1 LCADDRPDDEAD
13 TEVTVVRAPDVSVVV
28 AVYNTMPYLT
38 ECLES
43 VIGQSI
49 GVDRL
54 EIVAVDDGSTDGS
67 GEELDAW
74 AKRYPGTVTVLHQ
87 PNSGGPAQP
96 SNRGIE
102 AATGRY
108 VFFLGADD
116 YLGTEALERLVAA
129 ADELD
134 ADIVLGRLVGAGGRN
149 VNQAVYA
156 DGDRDD
162 IDLVNSPLAW
172 ALSNTKLFRRSL
184 LMEHD
189 IRYLESLR
197 SGSDQPFTLR
207 AIGAARRIAV
217 RADYP
222 FYYAVRRTD
231 SSNITYRTSLDHFVR
246 DTAIIMDTTA
256 EVITD
261 PAAREKVL
269 RRHFTWE
276 LGKLLGNRFLVA
288 DHDEQKRVQ
297 EGIRALADTYLS
309 DAIRTSL
316 DVQHRLRLSVAQYG
330 TLDDLVAVARHYVE
344 RGLAPR
350 VVEADR
356 WFAALPGFRD
366 PARGFADEWFELTSD
381 LPRLVRSIKATKL
394 AWFATPARRA
404 LQLELRSAVP
414 GLDGSEIAVTV
425 GNQQATC
432 TVAPEE
438 NPAGWQGTV
447 IRAELPLTSL
457 AFGARAQALPVRV
470 TCTALGETYTTEV
483 TGTKS
488 AWAPGLIL
496 REGLRFFTFST
507 GYDRKH
513 LVVRVNPVG
522 PRRIAGRL
530 LRKLRGR

>member
-1 LCADDRPDDEAD
+1 
-13 TEVTVVRAPDVSVVV
+13 VTVVRAPDVSVVV

-74 AKRYPGTVTVLHQ
+74 AKRYPGIVTVQHQ

-96 SNRGIE
+96 SNRGLE

-116 YLGTEALERLVAA
+116 YLGAEALERLVAA

-149 VNQAVYA
+149 VNQAVFA

-184 LMEHD
+184 LIEHN
-189 IRYLESLR
+189 IRYLEVLR

-207 AIGAARRIAV
+207 AIAAARRIAV
-217 RADYP
+217 RADYT

-246 DTAIIMDTTA
+246 DTAIIMDTAA
-256 EVITD
+256 EVIAD
-261 PAAREKVL
+261 PAARAKVL

-276 LGKLLGNRFLVA
+276 LGKLLGDRFLVA

-344 RGLAPR
+344 RGLTPR
-350 VVEADR
+350 VVEGGR

-366 PARGFADEWFELTSD
+366 PARGFADEWFELTAD
-381 LPRLVRSIKATKL
+381 LPRLAHSVKATKL
-394 AWFATPARRA
+394 AWARTPAGRA
-404 LQLELRSAVP
+404 LQVEMLSAVP
-414 GLDGSEIAVTV
+414 ELDRSEIAVTV
-425 GNQQATC
+425 GDEPVTFSVPA
-432 TVAPEE
+432 ED
-438 NPAGWQGTV
+438 NPAGLLGTV

-496 REGLRFFTFST
+496 REGLRFFTVST